1 MTNTHST
8 SSHSP
13 EQMAEPDH
21 VDIGSILRYAIGL
34 AAITG
39 ISMLAMYF
47 TYQGMANTTDASH
60 AVRAYPMAELE
71 DNRRPPEPRLQGS
84 NATYSGN
91 LFDEANDRQVTPR
104 EALKALHAEEDAVLN
119 NYAWVDRN
127 AGVVR
132 LPIADAMKLRLQQ
145 GLEARPAAGSAP
157 AAAPAAEEPAK
168 EQGK

>member
-8 SSHSP
+8 SSHAH

-21 VDIGSILRYAIGL
+21 VEIGSIIRYAVGL

-47 TYQGMANTTDASH
+47 TFQGMANSTDATH
-60 AVRAYPMAELE
+60 AVRAYPMAEDE
-71 DNRRPPEPRLQGS
+71 DSRRPPEPRLQGS
-84 NATYSGN
+84 NATNTGN
-91 LFDEANDRQVTPR
+91 IFEQTDHMPTPKQ
-104 EALKALHAEEDAVLN
+104 ALAAMRAEEEAILN

-145 GLEARPAAGSAP
+145 GLESRPAAGTATP
-157 AAAPAAEEPAK
+157 AAAEPAK